1 MIWREISEGL
11 INSEKT
17 FRALGKG
24 WITDWG
30 LSLFPMCFWLKSCN
44 WSTILNKFSWC
55 KNKTKVLVSLFL
67 PCNQNYSFSCSIWKR
82 SYLRSALQGMD
93 CVHPK
98 LGALRYPVIPF
109 TFAGKLSKHIGFGHP
124 ISVFWGL
131 QCFLRLPRLLSWTR
145 LYDYLLK

>member
-1 MIWREISEGL
+1 MIWREIAEGL

-30 LSLFPMCFWLKSCN
+30 LSLFPMYFWLKTCN
-44 WSTILNKFSWC
+44 WSTILNKCSWC

-67 PCNQNYSFSCSIWKR
+67 PCNQNHSFSCFIWKR
-82 SYLRSALQGMD
+82 SYLRSALQRMG

-98 LGALRYPVIPF
+98 LGALRHPVIIF
-109 TFAGKLSKHIGFGHP
+109 TFAETFSKPICFGHS
-124 ISVFWGL
+124 ISVFWG
-131 QCFLRLPRLLSWTR
+131 QQYFLRLPRLLFRTR